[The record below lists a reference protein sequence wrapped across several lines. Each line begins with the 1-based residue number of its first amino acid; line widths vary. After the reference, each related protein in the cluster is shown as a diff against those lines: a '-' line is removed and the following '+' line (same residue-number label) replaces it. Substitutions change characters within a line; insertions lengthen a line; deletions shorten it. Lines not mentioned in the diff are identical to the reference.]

1 MIKVK
6 KLNPDAKV
14 PVFAHNTD
22 SGADLFVVEPL
33 RLKPGKKGIA
43 KTGIAI
49 ALPEGFG
56 ATIRNK
62 SGNTVKGV
70 LVDVLTPSFVN
81 DSYDI
86 IKERVDIF
94 VHLGTIDNAYR
105 GEVGIMVQNN
115 SKHLVEIPKGTKL
128 AQLVLEKIYQEEFVV
143 VEELDETDRGEGGFG
158 STGN

>member
-33 RLKPGKKGIA
+33 RLKPGQKGIA

-70 LVDVLTPSFVN
+70 LVDILESNFEGGYNVYADRINITV
-81 DSYDI
+81 Y
-86 IKERVDIF
+86 
-94 VHLGTIDNAYR
+94 LGTIDNGFR
-105 GEVGIMVQNN
+105 GEIGIMVQNN

-128 AQLVLEKIYQEEFVV
+128 AQLVLEKIYQEEFII

>member
-33 RLKPGKKGIA
+33 RLKPGQKGIA

-70 LVDVLTPSFVN
+70 LVDILESNFEGGYN
-81 DSYDI
+81 IYAD
-86 IKERVDIF
+86 RVDIT
-94 VHLGTIDNAYR
+94 VYLGTIDNAYR

>member
-33 RLKPGKKGIA
+33 RLKPGQKGIA

-70 LVDVLTPSFVN
+70 LVDILESNFEGGYNIYADRVN
-81 DSYDI
+81 ITVY
-86 IKERVDIF
+86 
-94 VHLGTIDNAYR
+94 LGTIDNAYR
-105 GEVGIMVQNN
+105 GEIGIMVQNN